1 VCIKDK
7 QGMRKTLTLIIL
19 PLILFCQE
27 SKHKSTY
34 FMANS
39 TLPQNV
45 LGCQDLDE
53 TLIDI
58 VSVFGDVSLLDGLLG
73 CEELIPTLE
82 SGILSAFLPF
92 DIPLDCGTDLTP
104 FGYLDVNLYDV
115 CQCSCEP
122 FLNIININNHQPKMI
137 RQIDFLGRIN
147 NTKGLF
153 FEIYDDG
160 TIIKKYQSIQ

>member
-1 VCIKDK
+1 
-7 QGMRKTLTLIIL
+7 MRKIFTLIIL
-19 PLILFCQE
+19 PLILFCQNT
-27 SKHKSTY
+27 KNKSTY
-34 FMANS
+34 FMANNA
-39 TLPQNV
+39 LQQNV

-58 VSVFGDVSLLDGLLG
+58 VSIFGEVSLLEGLLG

-92 DIPLDCGTDLTP
+92 DIPLDCSTDLTP
-104 FGYLDVNLYDV
+104 FGYLDVNLNDV

-122 FLNIININNHQPKMI
+122 FLDINNINNYQPKLI
-137 RQIDFLGRIN
+137 KKIDLLGRIN
-147 NTKGLF
+147 NNKGLF

-160 TIIKKYQSIQ
+160 TIIKKHQMIQ

>member
-1 VCIKDK
+1 MKK
-7 QGMRKTLTLIIL
+7 FFSLIIL
-19 PLILFCQE
+19 PLILLCQNTTN
-27 SKHKSTY
+27 KSTY
-34 FMANS
+34 FMADN

-58 VSVFGDVSLLDGLLG
+58 VSIFGEVSLLEDLLG

-92 DIPLDCGTDLTP
+92 DIPLDCDTDLTP
-104 FGYLDVNLYDV
+104 FGYLDVNLHDV

-122 FLNIININNHQPKMI
+122 FLNIKNINDYQPKLI
-137 RQIDFLGRIN
+137 KKIDLLGRITN
-147 NTKGLF
+147 NKGLF

-160 TIIKKYQSIQ
+160 TIIKKHQGIQ